1 MRIKVVVGIAM
12 SRVAVGLVAIQDI
25 LSVRLMRGVSVV
37 NVGVVIFTL
46 GKDVVDGIASA
57 QGCHVCKP
65 I

>member
-25 LSVRLMRGVSVV
+25 LSVRLMRGVSVAS
-37 NVGVVIFTL
+37 VGAVIITL
-46 GKDVVDGIASA
+46 GKDVVDGIAGA
-57 QGCHVCKP
+57 RGCHVCRP